1 MPARSSQA
9 YVESFAALLVAGCV
23 SQGSSV
29 RAYGY
34 SQNVPSGILSTLGNY
49 NTVSGDGEGS
59 RHLQP
64 LLEIRIIRIRQP
76 AHGQVRVTTGTRAA
90 HAVPESPLAY
100 CNGRQFASR
109 IVQFRSTPGYR
120 GEDSLS
126 YEVSFVDGSHDV
138 YEKALSVR

>member
-49 NTVSGDGEGS
+49 NTVSGDGEGNHANDVVAVLHS
-59 RHLQP
+59 LGKSDALDPTEAGREGEEQG
-64 LLEIRIIRIRQP
+64 EGDQ
-76 AHGQVRVTTGTRAA
+76 RAA
-90 HAVPESPLAY
+90 AREQA
-100 CNGRQFASR
+100 
-109 IVQFRSTPGYR
+109 
-120 GEDSLS
+120 D
-126 YEVSFVDGSHDV
+126 VSGQG
-138 YEKALSVR
+138 